1 MSRENIETIRAFYER
16 WDHDDVP
23 GFSKLLA
30 DDADFV
36 SPAGAIDPGGRRGPS
51 GFAAVRRAVGDRFG
65 SFSHE
70 ISDVRGVEEKVLA
83 SVVFKAEGAGSGIA
97 VEQREFHVWSLRDG
111 QIVRLAWFH
120 DLNQALEAAGLPR
133 LE

>member
-1 MSRENIETIRAFYER
+1 MSRENIETIRAFYAR

-30 DDADFV
+30 DDAEFV
-36 SPAGAIDPGGRRGPS
+36 SPAGAIDSGARRGRS

-70 ISDVRGVEEKVLA
+70 IRDVRDAREQVVA
-83 SVVFKAEGAGSGIA
+83 SVVFKAEGAGGGIA
-97 VEQREFHVWSLRDG
+97 VEQREFHVWTLRDG

-120 DLNQALEAAGLPR
+120 NLDEALEAAGLER